1 MEINRPELIAGRK
14 AGLIEGG
21 VPPDALGVQVESAP
35 EHPAPLFCRFCQ
47 KAITQRELNDGW
59 VDRLSGD
66 PEDVAHS
73 WCLALDQDWKGR
85 GGR

>member
-14 AGLIEGG
+14 AGLIKGG
-21 VPPDALGVQVESAP
+21 VPQDAPGVRLESAL

-47 KAITQRELNDGW
+47 RVITQRELDDGE
-59 VDRLSGD
+59 VERLSGD
-66 PEDVAHS
+66 PEDVAHR
-73 WCLALDQDWKGR
+73 WCVALDEDWKER